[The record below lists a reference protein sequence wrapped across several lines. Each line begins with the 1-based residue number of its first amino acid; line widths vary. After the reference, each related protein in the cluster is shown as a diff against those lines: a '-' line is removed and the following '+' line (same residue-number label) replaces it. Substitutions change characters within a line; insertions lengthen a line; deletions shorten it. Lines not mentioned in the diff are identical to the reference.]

1 MVLQDGVL
9 RWTVALLLFVKVHE
23 RRDVRNA
30 CKIQQVCDESV
41 HIKKLLK
48 KAMFKKTCTTWE
60 RQQDL
65 VRDEISKELVGCGS
79 DLHNAFCFQLKA
91 IYMVSA

>member
-91 IYMVSA
+91 IFMVSA

>member
-1 MVLQDGVL
+1 MSSLDGLL
-9 RWTVALLLFVKVHE
+9 RYTTFLKIHE
-23 RRDVRNA
+23 RRHVRNA
-30 CKIQQVCDESV
+30 CKIQQVYDESV

-79 DLHNAFCFQLKA
+79 DLHNAFCFKLKA
-91 IYMVSA
+91 TYMLSA

>member
-1 MVLQDGVL
+1 MLQDGVL

-41 HIKKLLK
+41 HIKKLVK

>member
-41 HIKKLLK
+41 HIKKLRK

-91 IYMVSA
+91 IFMVSA

>member
-1 MVLQDGVL
+1 MSSLDGLL
-9 RWTVALLLFVKVHE
+9 RYATFLKIHE
-23 RRDVRNA
+23 RRHVRNA
-30 CKIQQVCDESV
+30 CKIQQMYDESV

>member
-1 MVLQDGVL
+1 MSSLDGLL
-9 RWTVALLLFVKVHE
+9 RYTTFLKIHE
-23 RRDVRNA
+23 RRHVRNA
-30 CKIQQVCDESV
+30 CKIQQVYDESV

-48 KAMFKKTCTTWE
+48 KAMFKKTYTTWIRE
-60 RQQDL
+60 KDL
-65 VRDEISKELVGCGS
+65 VREEISKELVGCGS

>member
-91 IYMVSA
+91 IHMVSA

>member
-79 DLHNAFCFQLKA
+79 DLHNAFCFILKA
-91 IYMVSA
+91 TYMLSA